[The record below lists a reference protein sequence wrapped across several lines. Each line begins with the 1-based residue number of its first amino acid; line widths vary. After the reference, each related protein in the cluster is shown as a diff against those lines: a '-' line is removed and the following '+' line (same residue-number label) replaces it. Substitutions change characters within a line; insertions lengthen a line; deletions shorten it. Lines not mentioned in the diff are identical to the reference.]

1 MSVGTKFRKYLP
13 AFRLLDTR
21 SATLTDE
28 EIAYIKS
35 QPLARIAAVAP
46 DGRPDVAAVGFEFD
60 NTHFYIG
67 GFNPTNTRRSRNV
80 RNGNHQVTLVID
92 DLKSIQPWTRG
103 SSASTAPP
111 NSSTVPASRYSR
123 SHPPPPGAETSPR
136 DGALATVKTTLSA
149 KRTTSR
155 PSSEPHTR

>member
-80 RNGNHQVTLVID
+80 RNGNHQVALVID
-92 DLKSIQPWTRG
+92 DLKSIQPWTPRFIRIYG
-103 SSASTAPP
+103 I
-111 NSSTVPASRYSR
+111 
-123 SHPPPPGAETSPR
+123 AELVDRAGQQILKITP
-136 DGALATVKTTLSA
+136 
-149 KRTTSR
+149 TTSWSGNLSGR
-155 PSSEPHTR
+155 WSPGNGQDNPVRKTHHITTKQ